1 MSIAIPVRVA
11 RTARRTRFASAL
23 RPLALLAVT
32 TLGAGLALAQSPPP
46 GRSVESLL
54 EIAREKNPEF
64 AAMRYEADAVGDR
77 IGPAGAFPDPAFRIE
92 WRNFTNEG
100 SEAAPS
106 LNPSKVGSTKYTVL
120 QPLPFFGKRDLKR
133 EVAEAD
139 SEAAMRRADG
149 TWLELATKIKGAYT
163 QYYYNAQ
170 TLRLTREVLELLARL
185 ESVAQARYS
194 GGLGAQ
200 QDAIR
205 AQVEQTALRADLYA
219 QESELAR
226 AKTRVNSL
234 IARGPREP
242 LAEPER
248 LRALPPPARLQP
260 ADLEERARARNP
272 KLAAE
277 DARIRAA
284 DKSVELADRNRY
296 PDFAIGL
303 SPIQSGNR
311 ISEWELMLEVA
322 IPLQQDTRRAQES
335 EARAMASAARS
346 RRDATANDTL
356 GELAE
361 NLVALETARRIES
374 LAGGSLLPQAEL
386 TFQSALAGY
395 ESGKVDFTT
404 LLDAQ
409 RQIQRAKQERLK
421 AQAEAQMRFADIER
435 IVGEDL

>member
-1 MSIAIPVRVA
+1 MSPA
-11 RTARRTRFASAL
+11 RPARLARAPR
-23 RPLALLAVT
+23 RPAARATLALLAIAL
-32 TLGAGLALAQSPPP
+32 LGAGTCLAQSAP
-46 GRSVESLL
+46 GRNVESLL

-64 AAMRYEADAVGDR
+64 AAMRYEAGAATDR
-77 IGPAGAFPDPAFRIE
+77 IVPAGAFPDPAFRME

-106 LNPSKVGSTKYTVL
+106 LNPAKVGSTKYTVL
-120 QPLPFFGKRDLKR
+120 QPLPFFGKRGLKR

-139 SEAAMRRADG
+139 SQAASSRADG

-170 TLRLTREVLELLARL
+170 ALRLTQEELDLLARL
-185 ESVAQARYS
+185 ESVAQARYA

-205 AQVEQTALRADLYA
+205 AQVEQTQLRADLYG
-219 QESELAR
+219 QESEVSRAR
-226 AKTRVNSL
+226 ARVNAL

-260 ADLEERARARNP
+260 GDLEERARARNP
-272 KLAAE
+272 KLATE

-296 PDFAIGL
+296 PDFAVGL
-303 SPIQSGNR
+303 SPIQSGSR

-335 EARAMASAARS
+335 EARAMANAARS
-346 RRDATANDTL
+346 RRDAAANDTL

-374 LAGGSLLPQAEL
+374 LAAASLLPQAEL

-395 ESGKVDFTT
+395 ENNKVDFAT

-409 RQIQRAKQERLK
+409 RQIRRAKQERLK

-435 IVGEDL
+435 LVGEDL